1 MSRLHRRWPTVAL
14 AVLVSAGVAASEPP
28 AIEDFV
34 AGNVNDMVRI
44 SPTGRYLA
52 AIVRIDDEAWFRIIT
67 YPEKETSVSFA
78 LSERRGVA
86 DVSWVA
92 DDLVLVQLLRRIW
105 GSDAMGRTGE
115 LFTVQAETGKVTRLE
130 PGGLAYLLPEDPDHV
145 ITYRT
150 RDRFMEAYRLN
161 VRTGRD
167 RRIARGAAPRG
178 QFVPDRDGGMAFST
192 GVSETNRQEIHRR
205 VGQRWELVESHG
217 LDEAGWTPVW
227 FGTRPG
233 TWLTYDTRGALDTVG
248 LSLYDEETGEHESII
263 RHPKADVSRVFYD
276 FTRTRAWGVQF
287 DHHYPAIQYL
297 DTTHALSRQHAQLAR
312 MFPEDVV
319 TFNSTTR
326 DHKIVIA
333 EVASD
338 RKPGDFLLIDMAEGK
353 IAPLMQR
360 RPALPSDKLAAMQ
373 PVEITTRDDATI
385 YGYLTVPDQWRRPGP
400 MVVWIHGGPHG
411 VRDTW
416 GYDTQ
421 VQLLAS
427 RGYAVL
433 QVNFRGS
440 SGYGRAY
447 EGAGYGEWGALMQ
460 DDVTDA
466 TLWAIKSGVADADRV
481 CVGGGSFGAYSAM
494 MGAAREPDLY
504 ACVVGMFGIYDLTL
518 MERTGDVRQ
527 RNSGTYYIRRVIGDD
542 REALQLRSPVT
553 FADRIKAS
561 VMLVHGGQDRRA
573 PPTHTHRMR
582 EALEG
587 AGHEVEWLEDA
598 DQGHGFFGKRALVNL
613 WMRIFEFLDQEIGDT
628 PPA

>member
-1 MSRLHRRWPTVAL
+1 MSRRQRRWISAAL
-14 AVLVSAGVAASEPP
+14 AGLLSAGAAASQPP

-115 LFTVQAETGKVTRLE
+115 LFTVQAQTGKVTRLE
-130 PGGLAYLLPEDPDHV
+130 PGRLAYLLPEDPDHV

-167 RRIARGAAPRG
+167 KRIARGAAPRG
-178 QFVPDRDGGMAFST
+178 QFVPDRDGRMAFST
-192 GVSETNRQEIHRR
+192 GVSESNRQEIHRR
-205 VGQRWELVESHG
+205 VGQRWELVESYG
-217 LDEAGWTPVW
+217 LDEAGWRPVR

-248 LSLYDEETGEHESII
+248 LSLYDEETGKHESVI

-276 FTRTRAWGVQF
+276 FTGTRAWGVQF

-312 MFPEDVV
+312 MFPEDLV

-333 EVASD
+333 EVWSD
-338 RKPGDFLLIDMAEGK
+338 RKPGDFLLIDTAEGK
-353 IAPLMQR
+353 IAPLMHAGPLC
-360 RPALPSDKLAAMQ
+360 RPTSWPQCSPS
-373 PVEITTRDDATI
+373 
-385 YGYLTVPDQWRRPGP
+385 
-400 MVVWIHGGPHG
+400 
-411 VRDTW
+411 
-416 GYDTQ
+416 
-421 VQLLAS
+421 
-427 RGYAVL
+427 
-433 QVNFRGS
+433 
-440 SGYGRAY
+440 
-447 EGAGYGEWGALMQ
+447 
-460 DDVTDA
+460 
-466 TLWAIKSGVADADRV
+466 
-481 CVGGGSFGAYSAM
+481 
-494 MGAAREPDLY
+494 
-504 ACVVGMFGIYDLTL
+504 
-518 MERTGDVRQ
+518 
-527 RNSGTYYIRRVIGDD
+527 
-542 REALQLRSPVT
+542 RSP
-553 FADRIKAS
+553 
-561 VMLVHGGQDRRA
+561 RA
-573 PPTHTHRMR
+573 TTQRST
-582 EALEG
+582 A
-587 AGHEVEWLEDA
+587 
-598 DQGHGFFGKRALVNL
+598 
-613 WMRIFEFLDQEIGDT
+613 T
-628 PPA
+628 

>member
-1 MSRLHRRWPTVAL
+1 
-14 AVLVSAGVAASEPP
+14 
-28 AIEDFV
+28 
-34 AGNVNDMVRI
+34 
-44 SPTGRYLA
+44 
-52 AIVRIDDEAWFRIIT
+52 
-67 YPEKETSVSFA
+67 
-78 LSERRGVA
+78 
-86 DVSWVA
+86 
-92 DDLVLVQLLRRIW
+92 
-105 GSDAMGRTGE
+105 MGRTGE

-130 PGGLAYLLPEDPDHV
+130 PGGLAYLLPDDPDHV

-167 RRIARGAAPRG
+167 RRIARGAAPQG
-178 QFVPDRDGGMAFST
+178 GFVPDRDGGIAFST

-205 VGQRWELVESHG
+205 IGQRWELVESHG
-217 LDEAGWTPVW
+217 LDEAGWTPIW

-233 TWLTYDTRGALDTVG
+233 TWLTYDTRGTLDTVG
-248 LSLYDEETGEHESII
+248 LSLYDEETGEHEPII

-312 MFPEDVV
+312 MFPEDLV

-338 RKPGDFLLIDMAEGK
+338 RKPGDFLLIDTTQGK

-373 PVEITTRDDATI
+373 PVEITSRDEATI
-385 YGYLTVPDQWRRPGP
+385 YGYLTVPDEWQRPGP

-411 VRDTW
+411 VRDRW
-416 GYDTQ
+416 GYDAQ

-447 EGAGYGEWGALMQ
+447 EGTGYGEWGGLMQ

-466 TLWAIKSGVADADRV
+466 TLWAIESGVADADRI
-481 CVGGGSFGAYSAM
+481 CVGGASFGAYSAM
-494 MGAAREPDLY
+494 MGTAREPDLY
-504 ACVVGMFGIYDLTL
+504 ACVVGMFGIYDMTL
-518 MERTGDVRQ
+518 MERAGDVRQ

-542 REALQLRSPVT
+542 REALKQRSPVT
-553 FADRIKAS
+553 FADRIKAR
-561 VMLVHGGQDRRA
+561 VMLVHGGRDRRA
-573 PPTHTHRMR
+573 PPAHTHRMR
-582 EALEG
+582 DALEG
-587 AGHEVEWLEDA
+587 VGHQVEWLADA
-598 DQGHGFFGKRALVNL
+598 DQGHGFFGKQALVNL
-613 WMRIFEFLDQEIGDT
+613 WTRIFEFLEREIGDV
-628 PPA
+628 PPT

>member
-1 MSRLHRRWPTVAL
+1 MLQFQRRWPAIAL
-14 AVLVSAGVAASEPP
+14 AGLISAWATASEPP

-67 YPEKETSVSFA
+67 YPAKETSVSFA

-92 DDLVLVQLLRRIW
+92 DDLVLVQLLRRIS
-105 GSDAMGRTGE
+105 GSDAMGSYGE

-130 PGGLAYLLPEDPDHV
+130 PGGLAYLLPQDPDHV

-150 RDRFMEAYRLN
+150 RDRFMEAFRLN
-161 VRTGRD
+161 VRTGKD
-167 RRIARGAAPRG
+167 KRIARGAAPRG
-178 QFVPDRDGGMAFST
+178 AFVPDRDGDMAFST

-205 VGQRWELVESHG
+205 VGQRWELVESYG
-217 LDEAGWTPVW
+217 LDEAGWRPIW

-248 LSLYDEETGEHESII
+248 LSLYDEAAGEHESII

-276 FTRTRAWGVQF
+276 FTGRRAWAVQF

-312 MFPEDVV
+312 MFPDDLV
-319 TFNSTTR
+319 TFNSMTR

-333 EVASD
+333 EVRSD
-338 RKPGDFLLIDMAEGK
+338 RKPGDFLLIDTEAGK
-353 IAPLMQR
+353 IAPLMQN
-360 RPALPSDKLAAMQ
+360 RPALPSEKLAAMQ
-373 PVEITTRDDATI
+373 PVEISTRDDATI
-385 YGYLTVPDQWRRPGP
+385 YGYLTVPDQWQKPGP
-400 MVVWIHGGPHG
+400 LVVWIHGGPHG

-427 RGYAVL
+427 RGYSVL
-433 QVNFRGS
+433 QVNYRGS
-440 SGYGRAY
+440 AGYGRAY
-447 EGAGYGEWGALMQ
+447 EGAGYGEWGGLMQ

-466 TLWAIKSGVADADRV
+466 TLWAIESGVADGERI
-481 CVGGGSFGAYSAM
+481 CVGGASFGAYSAM
-494 MGAAREPDLY
+494 MGAAREPELY
-504 ACVVGMFGIYDLTL
+504 TCVVGMFGIYDLTL
-518 MERTGDVRQ
+518 MERSGDVRQ

-542 REALQLRSPVT
+542 REALEQRSPVT
-553 FADRIKAS
+553 FADRIKAN
-561 VMLVHGGQDRRA
+561 VMLVHGGRDRRA
-573 PPTHTHRMR
+573 PPAHTHGMR
-582 EALEG
+582 DALERV
-587 AGHEVEWLEDA
+587 GHEVEWLADG

-613 WMRIFEFLDQEIGDT
+613 WTRVFEFLDREIGAS
-628 PPA
+628 PAG

>member
-1 MSRLHRRWPTVAL
+1 
-14 AVLVSAGVAASEPP
+14 
-28 AIEDFV
+28 
-34 AGNVNDMVRI
+34 
-44 SPTGRYLA
+44 
-52 AIVRIDDEAWFRIIT
+52 
-67 YPEKETSVSFA
+67 
-78 LSERRGVA
+78 
-86 DVSWVA
+86 
-92 DDLVLVQLLRRIW
+92 
-105 GSDAMGRTGE
+105 MGRTGE

-161 VRTGRD
+161 VRTGKD
-167 RRIARGAAPRG
+167 KRIARGAAPRG
-178 QFVPDRDGGMAFST
+178 QFVPARDGGMAFST

-233 TWLTYDTRGALDTVG
+233 TWLTYDTRGDLDTVG

-312 MFPEDVV
+312 MFPEDLV

-326 DHKIVIA
+326 DHEIVIA

-338 RKPGDFLLIDMAEGK
+338 RKPGDFLLIDTVEGK

-373 PVEITTRDDATI
+373 PVEITSRDDATI
-385 YGYLTVPDQWRRPGP
+385 YGYLTVPDQWQRPGP

-416 GYDTQ
+416 RYNTQ

-447 EGAGYGEWGALMQ
+447 EGAGYGEWGGLMQ
-460 DDVTDA
+460 NDVTDA
-466 TLWAIKSGVADADRV
+466 TLWAIKSGVADADRI

-504 ACVVGMFGIYDLTL
+504 GCVVGMFGIYDLTL

-542 REALQLRSPVT
+542 REALKLRSPVT

-582 EALEG
+582 DALEG
-587 AGHEVEWLEDA
+587 AGHEVE
-598 DQGHGFFGKRALVNL
+598 
-613 WMRIFEFLDQEIGDT
+613 
-628 PPA
+628 

>member
-1 MSRLHRRWPTVAL
+1 MSQLHRRWTSVAL
-14 AVLVSAGVAASEPP
+14 AVLIAIGAAAAEPP

-92 DDLVLVQLLRRIW
+92 DDLVLVQLLRRIS

-130 PGGLAYLLPEDPDHV
+130 PGGLAYLLPDDPDHV

-167 RRIARGAAPRG
+167 RRIARGAAPQG
-178 QFVPDRDGGMAFST
+178 GFVPDRDGGIAFST
-192 GVSETNRQEIHRR
+192 GVSDTNRQEIHRR

-227 FGTRPG
+227 FGPRPG
-233 TWLTYDTRGALDTVG
+233 TWWTYDTRGALDTVG
-248 LSLYDEETGEHESII
+248 LSLYDEETDEHESII

-276 FTRTRAWGVQF
+276 FTGTRAWGVQF
-287 DHHYPAIQYL
+287 DHHYPAVQYL

-312 MFPEDVV
+312 MFPEDLVA
-319 TFNSTTR
+319 FNSTTR

-338 RKPGDFLLIDMAEGK
+338 RKPGDFLLIDTTQGK

-360 RPALPSDKLAAMQ
+360 RPALPADKLAAMQ
-373 PVEITTRDDATI
+373 PVEITARDDATI
-385 YGYLTVPDQWRRPGP
+385 YGYLTVPDEWQRPGP

-411 VRDTW
+411 VRDRW
-416 GYDTQ
+416 GYDTE

-433 QVNFRGS
+433 QANFRGS

-447 EGAGYGEWGALMQ
+447 EGAGYGEWGRLMQ

-466 TLWAIKSGVADADRV
+466 TLWAIKSGVADGDRI
-481 CVGGGSFGAYSAM
+481 CVGGASFGAYSAM

-504 ACVVGMFGIYDLTL
+504 ACVVGMFGIYDMTL
-518 MERTGDVRQ
+518 MERAGDVRQ
-527 RNSGTYYIRRVIGDD
+527 RNSGTYYLRRVIGND
-542 REALQLRSPVT
+542 REALKQRSPVT
-553 FADRIKAS
+553 FADRIKAR
-561 VMLVHGGQDRRA
+561 VMLVHGGRDRRA
-573 PPTHTHRMR
+573 PPAHTHRMR
-582 EALEG
+582 DALEG
-587 AGHEVEWLEDA
+587 VGHEVEWLEDA
-598 DQGHGFFGKRALVNL
+598 DQGHGFFGKQALVNL
-613 WMRIFEFLDQEIGDT
+613 WTRIFEFLEREVGDG
-628 PPA
+628 PPT